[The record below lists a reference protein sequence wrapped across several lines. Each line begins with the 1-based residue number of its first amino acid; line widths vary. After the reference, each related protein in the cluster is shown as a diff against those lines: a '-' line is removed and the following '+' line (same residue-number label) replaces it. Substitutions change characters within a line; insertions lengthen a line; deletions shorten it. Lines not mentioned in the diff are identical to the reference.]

1 MILKEF
7 TLIIFQY
14 LHFINFVFF
23 LYPLIKRIFY
33 KKQDVIKN
41 KGWLIMKGKI
51 FFAGICFLI
60 FSTLISGCFTPDI
73 PKELFQLSIKS
84 FDVEPSII
92 KKGETANLSWYIIS
106 AKNASINHGIGNVS
120 LSGERII
127 IPLTTTTY
135 TLTAYNATA
144 SVSASVQIIVKDSN
158 LIILNDELYQNASKD
173 PFTINNVILENDILK
188 INITYTGGCEEHD
201 FMLIGTTSF
210 MESNPVQINIL
221 LSHNANND
229 PCDALINE
237 ELNYYLTPL
246 KNAWQEAYQKNSGT
260 IIIWIEGFTESIYY
274 EF

>member
-1 MILKEF
+1 MKEK
-7 TLIIFQY
+7 IIFT
-14 LHFINFVFF
+14 
-23 LYPLIKRIFY
+23 
-33 KKQDVIKN
+33 
-41 KGWLIMKGKI
+41 
-51 FFAGICFLI
+51 GICFLI
-60 FSTLISGCFTPDI
+60 FSTLLSGCSTPDI

-92 KKGETANLSWYIIS
+92 KKGEVANLSWYIIS

-127 IPLTTTTY
+127 MPLTTTTY

-144 SVSASVQIIVKDSN
+144 SVSASVQIIVKGSN

-173 PFTINNVILENDILK
+173 PFTINSAILENDILK

-237 ELNYYLTPL
+237 ELNYNLTPL
-246 KNAWQEAYQKNSGT
+246 KKAWQEAYQKNSGT
-260 IIIWIEGFTESIYY
+260 IIILLEGFTESIYY